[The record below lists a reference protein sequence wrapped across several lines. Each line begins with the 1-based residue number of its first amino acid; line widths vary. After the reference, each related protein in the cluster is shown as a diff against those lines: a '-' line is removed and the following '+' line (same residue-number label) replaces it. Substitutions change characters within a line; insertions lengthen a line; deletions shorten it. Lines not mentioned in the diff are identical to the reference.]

1 MSTIV
6 RLLRWLLPIGFF
18 VWVGWHL
25 GLIRYWLF
33 LAIMIGWVV
42 YVSRSVDPTLF
53 RERFKPAG
61 PTIDRYALRAI
72 RATAAASLAV
82 TLTDID
88 QFHWSDDVPPMVR
101 AAGMIILIV
110 SLALLAQSM
119 IANRFFSTAIRL
131 QTDRGHR
138 VVDIGPYRYVR
149 HPGYVAMAI
158 VTPAIALAL
167 GSPGRRPPRCA
178 GGRVM
183 PMAEHRCPATPPATS
198 AATSTAPGSLP
209 RRAFVVISHADA
221 ALTKTLV
228 ASSPIAA
235 RAFRERRRLP
245 SSHH

>member
-1 MSTIV
+1 MPWPARICGREGSSEMSTIG
-6 RLLRWLLPIGFF
+6 RILRWLLPIGFF

-25 GLIRYWLF
+25 GLIRYWVF

-82 TLTDID
+82 TLIDID
-88 QFHWSDDVPPMVR
+88 RFHWSDDVPPMVR
-101 AAGMIILIV
+101 AAGMIVLIV

-167 GSPGRRPPRCA
+167 GSWYGA
-178 GGRVM
+178 LLALVY
-183 PMAEHRCPATPPATS
+183 S
-198 AATSTAPGSLP
+198 ALIV
-209 RRAFVVISHADA
+209 RRAAVEDRYLREHLEGYAQYAERI
-221 ALTKTLV
+221 
-228 ASSPIAA
+228 
-235 RAFRERRRLP
+235 RFRLIP
-245 SSHH
+245 GVW